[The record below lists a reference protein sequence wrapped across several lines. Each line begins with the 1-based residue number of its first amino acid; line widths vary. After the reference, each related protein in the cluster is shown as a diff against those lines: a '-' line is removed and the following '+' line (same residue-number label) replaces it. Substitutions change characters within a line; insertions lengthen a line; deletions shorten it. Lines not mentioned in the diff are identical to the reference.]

1 MKKHIF
7 IGICVLAILAA
18 MPVMALEQPV
28 AQIIGASGI
37 CIDKS
42 GNCLVADAYNK
53 VIWQLKDGAY
63 TQLAGRTAPRGA
75 SDVPIG
81 EYIDAELGKASFVSP
96 WGISPFLD
104 GYAVTD
110 CDCNT
115 VRYISDK
122 DVQTI
127 AGSKA
132 AGYKDSVGINARFAR
147 PTGIATDDSGCLYI
161 CDTDNN
167 LIRKISTK
175 GEVTTY
181 AGSTE
186 GSADGTLR
194 KASFRQPTGIAFA
207 NGALYVADTGNHCI
221 RMIKNGEVTTLAGKP
236 LAEGTDEFYEGGF
249 VDGDAKTAMFA
260 APQGIAVKGD
270 NVYVADTMNGAIR
283 LISDGKVSTIFQN
296 ENTAENLYPTMP
308 RAIAIADG
316 KLIVGDV
323 FAKTVFTVDISP
335 VATAPS
341 TVASAPTSKAQS
353 APTIQSAPPVQN
365 NSGFPLWILIVIIA
379 AAISIATIV
388 IVAVLKK
395 KKENK

>member
-42 GNCLVADAYNK
+42 GNYLVADAYNK

-81 EYIDAELGKASFVSP
+81 EYIDAELSKASFVSP

-122 DVQTI
+122 EVQTI
-127 AGSKA
+127 AGSKTS
-132 AGYKDSVGINARFAR
+132 GYKDSIGINARFAR

-221 RMIKNGEVTTLAGKP
+221 RVIKNGEVTTLAGKP

-249 VDGDAKTAMFA
+249 VDGDAKAAMFA
-260 APQGIAVKGD
+260 APQGITVKGD

-308 RAIAIADG
+308 RAIAIADV

-335 VATAPS
+335 VAAPSATS
-341 TVASAPTSKAQS
+341 TVASLPTSTSAAQS
-353 APTIQSAPPVQN
+353 APTVQN

-379 AAISIATIV
+379 AAIAIATIV